1 LRKATT
7 TTSNSA
13 EPVDDGRC
21 FACGSDNPIGLH
33 LRFRIEGET
42 AVCET
47 ALLPAFQGWRG
58 VAHGGIVMALIDEAM
73 AYAASAV
80 GWKGVTAECTTRFR
94 RPVPL
99 GAALRVKGTVTWQ
112 RRNVVGVAAEI
123 FDADGT
129 LLASGEGK
137 FVGKA
142 RIEPGT
148 LGVLRDV

>member
-1 LRKATT
+1 LR
-7 TTSNSA
+7 
-13 EPVDDGRC
+13 
-21 FACGSDNPIGLH
+21 

-42 AVCET
+42 AVCDT
-47 ALLPAFQGWRG
+47 TLASVFQGWRG

-94 RPVPL
+94 RPIPL
-99 GAALRVKGTVTWQ
+99 VAPLRIKGTVMWQ

-123 FDADGT
+123 LDADGT
-129 LLASGEGK
+129 VLASGEGK

-142 RIEPGT
+142 RIEPGM
-148 LGVLRDV
+148 LGVIRDA